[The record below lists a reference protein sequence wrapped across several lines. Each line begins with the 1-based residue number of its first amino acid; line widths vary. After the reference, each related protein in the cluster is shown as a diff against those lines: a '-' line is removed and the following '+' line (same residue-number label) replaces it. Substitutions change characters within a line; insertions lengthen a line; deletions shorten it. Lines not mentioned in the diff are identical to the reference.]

1 MRERLKRLIAIIMA
15 LALVGRMSW
24 AQQLVAYAAEVS
36 ITSYSYI
43 VDESTDDTL
52 VFESGGHYLT
62 IEEGVTVGGVTSS
75 LTNEYDISNSGTIN
89 TLDATLGAFTIR
101 NGNYGSISVGSNSG
115 IFAESIT
122 ATSVYSVG
130 SLTFSGTNYI
140 GTLDATSVSGSGTVH
155 VSDELSLGGISNLT
169 ISVGRDTVINTDS
182 GEIALL
188 YDGKEYT
195 IPDDSIGTSIFN
207 EYSTVVSIE
216 SDDGNATWSST
227 DGKLDTKL
235 WYGEAIGTYD
245 CVAADGYYFPDT
257 YTDMVTTTG
266 QAIPTVTRVDE
277 KNIQISYTV
286 ADTDKG
292 TAIITLPALNPL
304 ETGTGSITV
313 PDIYVGETY
322 SPVVDSDTNPIEDAI
337 VEYKVKGVSDETYS
351 ATAPTTAGD
360 YVARVILPAQGIYA
374 ELVLTDEFSILKR
387 EGSATFAVED
397 IVYGGTITHEL
408 TSTTHDIDG
417 ALIEY
422 KLLDAD
428 DVEYSPDA
436 PTEVGSYVAR
446 VTLLE
451 TAEYNKVE
459 LTDEFAILK
468 AEGSAELSVADT
480 VYGDEISVS
489 LTSTTHDIATA
500 VVEYMEAG
508 ADESTYTTIV
518 PTAVGDYM
526 IRISL
531 AANESYNQV
540 IKTAAFAILKAEG
553 AATVTIEDAI
563 YGETVSPVVTSETH
577 DVATA
582 VIEYKLADET
592 DTAYKT
598 TVPTAVGSYVV
609 RATLATNESYEEV
622 VATAEFDIIKAE
634 GAATVTI
641 EDVIYGETVTP
652 VVTSETHDVATAVVE
667 YKLADE
673 ADTAYK
679 ATVPTA
685 VGSYVVRVTLATNE
699 SYEEVV
705 ETAEFDII
713 KAEGAATVT
722 IEDAIYGETVA
733 PVVTSETHDVATAVV
748 EYKLADEADTAY
760 KTTVPT
766 AVGSYVVRAT
776 LATNESYE
784 EVVATAEFDI
794 IKAVGDVT
802 FNIEDVSYGEEIT
815 LTVVSTVYD
824 VSSAVVQYKATGA
837 DDSTYTTVTPTAVGN
852 YIAQVILAAT
862 ESYEEKVETAE
873 FSISRADGTAT
884 ITVQDVI
891 YGDAIKPVVKSD
903 THDIAS
909 AVVEYRLATEADTAY
924 TEAVP
929 TEAGN
934 YVARVTFA
942 QNDYYNAVT
951 ATTAFSIKSVEGVG
965 SLVVADTYYGIAVV
979 PQITSDTNSTSGTT
993 VEYKVYGNNDSTYTS
1008 KVPTAVGKYVARVI
1022 LPGNNNYDEMV
1033 ITDEFS
1039 INYLPIPD
1047 NAYSLVGNMGE
1058 NGYYTSEVN
1067 IVAKDGYVISN
1078 SLDGEYVESITV
1090 ASSSEAMTV
1099 YFMEKSTG
1107 AKTSALSIAA
1117 IDIDVDAPQ
1126 VDAKSD
1132 NTYYGDSLAVAI
1144 SDNNL
1149 ASVTLNGEN
1158 IEIDGARTVLELKS
1172 NGGVEEY
1179 TVVVTDNAGHTRNIV
1194 ITVAAEW
1201 TKTGEIPNGTQV
1213 RLEAGTSYSL
1223 GSGTWTVNGDATS
1236 YSGNTTFYVSGESQF
1251 IFNQQ

>member
-188 YDGKEYT
+188 YDGKEYI

-235 WYGEAIGTYD
+235 WYGESIGTYD

-286 ADTDKG
+286 ANTDKG

-322 SPVVDSDTNPIEDAI
+322 SPVVDSDSNPIEDAI

-540 IKTAAFAILKAEG
+540 IKTAAFAILKADG
-553 AATVTIEDAI
+553 AATVTIEDVI

-582 VIEYKLADET
+582 VIEYKLADEA

-598 TVPTAVGSYVV
+598 TA
-609 RATLATNESYEEV
+609 
-622 VATAEFDIIKAE
+622 
-634 GAATVTI
+634 
-641 EDVIYGETVTP
+641 
-652 VVTSETHDVATAVVE
+652 
-667 YKLADE
+667 
-673 ADTAYK
+673 
-679 ATVPTA
+679 PTA

-705 ETAEFDII
+705 ET
-713 KAEGAATVT
+713 T
-722 IEDAIYGETVA
+722 
-733 PVVTSETHDVATAVV
+733 
-748 EYKLADEADTAY
+748 
-760 KTTVPT
+760 
-766 AVGSYVVRAT
+766 
-776 LATNESYE
+776 
-784 EVVATAEFDI
+784 EFDI

-815 LTVVSTVYD
+815 PKVVSTVYD

-924 TEAVP
+924 AEAVP

-1047 NAYSLVGNMGE
+1047 NAYSLVGNMGQ

-1107 AKTSALSIAA
+1107 GKTSGLSIAA

-1223 GSGTWTVNGDATS
+1223 GSGTWTVDGDATS

>member
-1 MRERLKRLIAIIMA
+1 
-15 LALVGRMSW
+15 
-24 AQQLVAYAAEVS
+24 
-36 ITSYSYI
+36 
-43 VDESTDDTL
+43 
-52 VFESGGHYLT
+52 
-62 IEEGVTVGGVTSS
+62 
-75 LTNEYDISNSGTIN
+75 
-89 TLDATLGAFTIR
+89 AFTIR

-115 IFAESIT
+115 VFAESIT

-182 GEIALL
+182 GDITLL
-188 YDGKEYT
+188 YDGKEYI

-245 CVAADGYYFPDT
+245 CVAADGYYFPET
-257 YTDMVTTTG
+257 YTDMVTSTG

-397 IVYGGTITHEL
+397 IVYGDTIAHEL

-540 IKTAAFAILKAEG
+540 IKTAEFAILKAEG
-553 AATVTIEDAI
+553 AATVTIDDVI
-563 YGETVSPVVTSETH
+563 YGETVVPVVASETH
-577 DVATA
+577 DVSTA
-582 VIEYKLADET
+582 VIEYKLADEA

-598 TVPTAVGSYVV
+598 TVPTAVGSYVA

-634 GAATVTI
+634 GSATVTI
-641 EDVIYGETVTP
+641 DDVIYGETVSP
-652 VVTSETHDVATAVVE
+652 VVASETHDVSTAV
-667 YKLADE
+667 
-673 ADTAYK
+673 
-679 ATVPTA
+679 
-685 VGSYVVRVTLATNE
+685 
-699 SYEEVV
+699 
-705 ETAEFDII
+705 I
-713 KAEGAATVT
+713 
-722 IEDAIYGETVA
+722 
-733 PVVTSETHDVATAVV
+733 

-784 EVVATAEFDI
+784 EVVVTAEFDV

-815 LTVVSTVYD
+815 PTVVSTVYD

-862 ESYEEKVETAE
+862 ESYEEKVDTAE

-909 AVVEYRLATEADTAY
+909 AVVEYRLVTEADTAY
-924 TEAVP
+924 AEAVP

-951 ATTAFSIKSVEGVG
+951 ATTTFSIKSVEGVG

-1107 AKTSALSIAA
+1107 AKTSGLSIAA

>member
-1 MRERLKRLIAIIMA
+1 M
-15 LALVGRMSW
+15 
-24 AQQLVAYAAEVS
+24 
-36 ITSYSYI
+36 
-43 VDESTDDTL
+43 
-52 VFESGGHYLT
+52 
-62 IEEGVTVGGVTSS
+62 
-75 LTNEYDISNSGTIN
+75 
-89 TLDATLGAFTIR
+89 
-101 NGNYGSISVGSNSG
+101 
-115 IFAESIT
+115 
-122 ATSVYSVG
+122 
-130 SLTFSGTNYI
+130 
-140 GTLDATSVSGSGTVH
+140 
-155 VSDELSLGGISNLT
+155 
-169 ISVGRDTVINTDS
+169 
-182 GEIALL
+182 
-188 YDGKEYT
+188 
-195 IPDDSIGTSIFN
+195 
-207 EYSTVVSIE
+207 
-216 SDDGNATWSST
+216 
-227 DGKLDTKL
+227 
-235 WYGEAIGTYD
+235 
-245 CVAADGYYFPDT
+245 
-257 YTDMVTTTG
+257 
-266 QAIPTVTRVDE
+266 
-277 KNIQISYTV
+277 
-286 ADTDKG
+286 
-292 TAIITLPALNPL
+292 
-304 ETGTGSITV
+304 
-313 PDIYVGETY
+313 
-322 SPVVDSDTNPIEDAI
+322 
-337 VEYKVKGVSDETYS
+337 
-351 ATAPTTAGD
+351 
-360 YVARVILPAQGIYA
+360 
-374 ELVLTDEFSILKR
+374 
-387 EGSATFAVED
+387 
-397 IVYGGTITHEL
+397 
-408 TSTTHDIDG
+408 
-417 ALIEY
+417 
-422 KLLDAD
+422 
-428 DVEYSPDA
+428 
-436 PTEVGSYVAR
+436 
-446 VTLLE
+446 
-451 TAEYNKVE
+451 
-459 LTDEFAILK
+459 
-468 AEGSAELSVADT
+468 
-480 VYGDEISVS
+480 
-489 LTSTTHDIATA
+489 
-500 VVEYMEAG
+500 
-508 ADESTYTTIV
+508 
-518 PTAVGDYM
+518 
-526 IRISL
+526 
-531 AANESYNQV
+531 
-540 IKTAAFAILKAEG
+540 
-553 AATVTIEDAI
+553 
-563 YGETVSPVVTSETH
+563 
-577 DVATA
+577 
-582 VIEYKLADET
+582 
-592 DTAYKT
+592 
-598 TVPTAVGSYVV
+598 
-609 RATLATNESYEEV
+609 
-622 VATAEFDIIKAE
+622 
-634 GAATVTI
+634 
-641 EDVIYGETVTP
+641 
-652 VVTSETHDVATAVVE
+652 
-667 YKLADE
+667 
-673 ADTAYK
+673 
-679 ATVPTA
+679 
-685 VGSYVVRVTLATNE
+685 
-699 SYEEVV
+699 
-705 ETAEFDII
+705 
-713 KAEGAATVT
+713 
-722 IEDAIYGETVA
+722 
-733 PVVTSETHDVATAVV
+733 
-748 EYKLADEADTAY
+748 
-760 KTTVPT
+760 
-766 AVGSYVVRAT
+766 
-776 LATNESYE
+776 
-784 EVVATAEFDI
+784 
-794 IKAVGDVT
+794 
-802 FNIEDVSYGEEIT
+802 
-815 LTVVSTVYD
+815 STVYD